1 MIFSNSNFLFLLLLV
16 VAGCNVS
23 SEIDARKNATVPE
36 EANTSSARVVRSDW
50 PLFRGDT
57 KSSGVSHG
65 SVPESPEVLWTF
77 AVEGGAFESTAAIV
91 DGVVYVGDL
100 DGTFYAFQLADG
112 RNLWKFKTEDQAGFT
127 ASAAVQDGQVYIG
140 DMDGRFYC
148 LEAFSGELKWSFLA
162 GAEINSS
169 ANFYQGNV
177 LVGSQDATLYCL
189 DAVSGTLVWKHAI
202 EDQIRCAPTVVEN
215 RAFLVGC
222 DSKLHLVD
230 LDHGVH
236 ESAVGVD
243 SPSGTTPAV
252 CGDFAYFGT
261 HGGTFYCV
269 DWKKSEVVW
278 TYQDSDG
285 QQSYRSSAAV
295 NQSVV
300 IVGGRSRRVYA
311 FDPRTGETQWVFP
324 TQQSVDSSPVIVED
338 RVFVGSS
345 DGRLYAIHLE
355 TGKSNW
361 QFEAGGSIVAS
372 PAIANGRVVIANDEG
387 IVFCLG

>member
-1 MIFSNSNFLFLLLLV
+1 MLV
-16 VAGCNVS
+16 VAGCNPS
-23 SEIDARKNATVPE
+23 SEIDVGKNTTVPE
-36 EANTSSARVVRSDW
+36 EAGTNSAIVVRSDW

-57 KSSGVSHG
+57 NSSGVSQG
-65 SVPESPEVLWTF
+65 SVPESPELLWTF
-77 AVEGGAFESTAAIV
+77 TVEGGAFESTAAIV
-91 DGVVYVGDL
+91 DGIVYVGDL
-100 DGTFYAFQLADG
+100 DGTFYAFQLSDG
-112 RNLWKFKTEDQAGFT
+112 QNLWKFKTEDQVGFT
-127 ASAAVQDGQVYIG
+127 ASAAVQGGQVYIG

-148 LEAFSGELKWSFLA
+148 LDALSGELIWSFLA

-189 DAVSGTLVWKHAI
+189 DAASGKLVWKHAI

-230 LDHGVH
+230 LDRGAH
-236 ESAVGVD
+236 ESAVGID

-252 CGDFAYFGT
+252 HGDFAYFGT
-261 HGGTFYCV
+261 HGGTFYCI
-269 DWKKSEVVW
+269 DWKKGEVAW
-278 TYQDSDG
+278 TYRDSDG

-295 NQSVV
+295 NQHAV

-324 TQQSVDSSPVIVED
+324 TQQSVDSSPVIVGK

-345 DGRLYAIHLE
+345 DGRLYAIDLE
-355 TGKSNW
+355 TGKSDW